1 MTEMLRIV
9 GLCDDARRFE
19 SRQGLRNDTSATTLR
34 LAPAARRFGI
44 APGAAQRRFG
54 DDAGCV
60 GLRDEASN
68 RAEGGGLR
76 IRNAWR
82 GPGHSMNE

>member
-1 MTEMLRIV
+1 MLQI
-9 GLCDDARRFE
+9 APTAQRFE
-19 SRQGLRNDTSATTLR
+19 SRQELRNDASATTLR
-34 LAPAARRFGI
+34 I

-54 DDAGCV
+54 DNAGCV